1 MAIICAILINVVLF
15 LSIYFSIQYA
25 RYLKVLRDVFTLT
38 IDDGHGYKVYE
49 SRQFTVLIIGYDIH
63 VINKFTQRDYV
74 ELSWLKRSLINK
86 LILL

>member
-15 LSIYFSIQYA
+15 LSIYFSIQYV
-25 RYLKVLRDVFTLT
+25 RYLKVLRDVFTLI

>member
-1 MAIICAILINVVLF
+1 MAIICAILINVVLY
-15 LSIYFSIQYA
+15 LGIYFSIQYV
-25 RYLKVLRDVFTLT
+25 RYRKVLRDVFTLT
-38 IDDGHGYKVYE
+38 VDDKHGYKVYE
-49 SRQFTVLIIGYDIH
+49 SRQFTVLIIGFDIH